1 MQRYLLADMNGEILG
16 DFDEID
22 DARDYAKAYVGE
34 NAWQGERTLEDDGEG
49 IVELWENGH
58 DSQDIVIFDA
68 IRIPDP
74 PAA

>member
-49 IVELWENGH
+49 IVELWENGD

-68 IRIPDP
+68 IRIPDS